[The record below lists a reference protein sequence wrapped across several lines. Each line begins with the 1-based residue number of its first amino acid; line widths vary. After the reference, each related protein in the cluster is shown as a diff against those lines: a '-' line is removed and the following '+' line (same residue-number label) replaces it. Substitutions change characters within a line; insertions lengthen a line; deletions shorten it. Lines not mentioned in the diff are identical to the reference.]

1 LSRLSSIVGDLR
13 APTQHAVFIRITVTG
28 AQRTVVFARPSPTL
42 PSGVVK
48 APDEAPADTHTHTN
62 EDTSNNSKSSDHS
75 NGSANPTAANERNG
89 RKVNPLPD
97 PINNN
102 NPSVGIRTKTS
113 SRMGNQSTAA
123 TAWRYELDDLV
134 SFPVKDRDLTMVTFE
149 LMEVLASSSH
159 HRVLA
164 ARTCLLLDLVHQ
176 PNSSATS
183 DQPEQQDD
191 DLHSRG
197 VGLRQVLLFVPGQQ
211 RAVCTLHLQ
220 VTLVQPRHMT
230 RSRSLGH
237 LAVPTANTLGPK
249 TTGLA
254 PISPAALGSSS
265 GSEQGPAERL
275 PGLRPIVSTHVCG
288 STRGDGISSS
298 VEDGQW
304 LPVVQLGDGQAGM
317 VELVILAGEPFMRT
331 GQGQQLDRHAY
342 KAKGRTYMQEWSAV
356 RKQVVPAAV
365 MARFM
370 SPPSADAA
378 AATAPAAA
386 TGTDGDVGA
395 AVAGLAVPPT
405 VPAAPASAAVAAA
418 AEVSNGT
425 ATVNGGDEVPKVLL
439 MDPYVIL
446 KVFGHPSE

>member
-1 LSRLSSIVGDLR
+1 
-13 APTQHAVFIRITVTG
+13 
-28 AQRTVVFARPSPTL
+28 VVFTRPSPTL

-48 APDEAPADTHTHTN
+48 APDDAPADTHTHTN
-62 EDTSNNSKSSDHS
+62 EDTSNNNNNNKSSDHS
-75 NGSANPTAANERNG
+75 NGSAVPTAANDRNG
-89 RKVNPLPD
+89 SKVNPLPN
-97 PINNN
+97 PNNNN

-123 TAWRYELDDLV
+123 AAAAAWRYELDDLV

-183 DQPEQQDD
+183 DQPEQHDD
-191 DLHSRG
+191 YLHSRG

-265 GSEQGPAERL
+265 GNGQGPAERL
-275 PGLRPIVSTHVCG
+275 PGLRPIVSTRVCG
-288 STRGDGISSS
+288 STRGNGISSS

-304 LPVVQLGDGQAGM
+304 LPVVQLGGGQAGM

-378 AATAPAAA
+378 AATATAPAAA
-386 TGTDGDVGA
+386 TRTDGDVGA
-395 AVAGLAVPPT
+395 AVAGLSVPPT
-405 VPAAPASAAVAAA
+405 VPAAAAPASAAVAAA
-418 AEVSNGT
+418 AEVANGT